1 MHGAMMDVYI
11 QAGRIDDAEA
21 IFRQLRQPDVTKFT
35 VLVHGY
41 GMHDQPG
48 KAMNLLFK
56 VLENGDQYNDTPIE
70 AATSRRNPD
79 YSTIQLNVIAL
90 TCVMNA
96 WRRAQR
102 LDQAW
107 RVFELMT
114 EHEKCRQWGIRPN
127 HITYRTLL
135 QCCLASLSK
144 PATIP
149 STLSAANNAGEAAE
163 AILNDMDQRIRLYE
177 IDCQPSKRHY
187 RLAIYTCERAGDW
200 ERAQILTARMVRSI

>member
-1 MHGAMMDVYI
+1 MHGVMMDVYI

-21 IFRQLRQPDVTKFT
+21 IFRQLRHPDVTKFT

-41 GMHDQPG
+41 GIHDQPG
-48 KAMNLLFK
+48 KAMNLLLK
-56 VLENGDQYNDTPIE
+56 VLENDGQHNDALIDV
-70 AATSRRNPD
+70 ATSRRNPD
-79 YSTIQLNVIAL
+79 YSAIQLNVIAL
-90 TCVMNA
+90 TAVMNA
-96 WRRAQR
+96 WRKAQR

-135 QCCLASLSK
+135 QCCLASLSSPK
-144 PATIP
+144 TIP
-149 STLSAANNAGEAAE
+149 PVLSDTHNAGEAAE
-163 AILNDMDQRIRLYE
+163 AILDDMDRRFQRQE
-177 IDCQPSKRHY
+177 IAFPPTKRHY

-200 ERAQILTARMVRSI
+200 ERAQILTARMV